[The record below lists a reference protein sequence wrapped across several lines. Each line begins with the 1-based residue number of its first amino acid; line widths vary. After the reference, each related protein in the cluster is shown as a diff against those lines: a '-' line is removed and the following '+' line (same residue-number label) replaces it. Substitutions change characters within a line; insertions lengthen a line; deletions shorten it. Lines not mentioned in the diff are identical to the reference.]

1 MMIEIV
7 SIKPKIIDTK
17 YVSMQILIDYDTEFK
32 ECISVILNKKNVSRL
47 DVELFVSKALQ
58 KVIEELDDDLQLPEE
73 S

>member
-1 MMIEIV
+1 MIEIV

>member
-1 MMIEIV
+1 MIEIV

-73 S
+73 T